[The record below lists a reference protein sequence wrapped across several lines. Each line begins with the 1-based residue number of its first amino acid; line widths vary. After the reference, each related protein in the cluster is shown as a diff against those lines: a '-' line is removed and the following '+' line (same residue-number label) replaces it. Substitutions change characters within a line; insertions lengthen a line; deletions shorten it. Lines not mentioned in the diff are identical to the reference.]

1 MREKYRKRRKLFV
14 RKISLYDMQSLCVLL
29 GVELVFWLYAVA
41 KGRGLLFF
49 QISLAV
55 IPLSLLCCYMIFRMN
70 ADRYLLIFTVFLL
83 NFGFLLQMFAQK
95 EDKGLLSA
103 TVLKCCIAFA
113 AAIFFGGLF
122 WKFSFL
128 LSMDRVLPLMAG
140 IQALLCLLLFLFGKT
155 TGDREDQGAVLNLD
169 LGPVSVQ
176 PLELVKILYIFVMV
190 ILLCKEE
197 KKDQRIFWLP
207 RELLAILY
215 TAVLGLAM
223 LLLFS
228 ELGTFLIMFLVGG
241 ILFLIYSR
249 NRKNIKWLLLL
260 VLLCAALGAGA
271 CILFRE
277 VIPPLGKVY
286 NRFYYM
292 AQPELDALGDGYQGL
307 LAKKA
312 LTVGGALGPDTDR
325 YLFTI
330 PQENNDL
337 IFAKLVQTCGFVTG
351 VFMILSFLLLLRQGM
366 KIAGEKEDIYYSG
379 LATGITLLFA
389 MEGIVHIA
397 CNIGL
402 FPITGIP
409 LYFVSQGFTS
419 LTTGMV
425 MMGFLLVMS
434 ADNQER
440 REDYEKIW
448 EERFQRLQRSIFPSR
463 RRA

>member
-1 MREKYRKRRKLFV
+1 M
-14 RKISLYDMQSLCVLL
+14 
-29 GVELVFWLYAVA
+29 
-41 KGRGLLFF
+41 
-49 QISLAV
+49 
-55 IPLSLLCCYMIFRMN
+55 
-70 ADRYLLIFTVFLL
+70 
-83 NFGFLLQMFAQK
+83 
-95 EDKGLLSA
+95 
-103 TVLKCCIAFA
+103 
-113 AAIFFGGLF
+113 
-122 WKFSFL
+122 
-128 LSMDRVLPLMAG
+128 
-140 IQALLCLLLFLFGKT
+140 
-155 TGDREDQGAVLNLD
+155 
-169 LGPVSVQ
+169 
-176 PLELVKILYIFVMV
+176 
-190 ILLCKEE
+190 
-197 KKDQRIFWLP
+197 
-207 RELLAILY
+207 
-215 TAVLGLAM
+215 
-223 LLLFS
+223 
-228 ELGTFLIMFLVGG
+228 
-241 ILFLIYSR
+241 
-249 NRKNIKWLLLL
+249 
-260 VLLCAALGAGA
+260 
-271 CILFRE
+271 
-277 VIPPLGKVY
+277 
-286 NRFYYM
+286 
-292 AQPELDALGDGYQGL
+292 
-307 LAKKA
+307 
-312 LTVGGALGPDTDR
+312 GPDTDR

-366 KIAGEKEDIYYSG
+366 KIAREKEDLYYSG